1 MDPLTLALIAALAG
15 GGIGALTNLNDPH
28 QMWKNAGIGASI
40 GGLAGT
46 GVGMAAPSLLGTA
59 PQAIQLG
66 ASTVPGYSLSGA
78 SQMPSM
84 SASFA
89 GLPSIAGDTALMGV
103 NPLMAS
109 ASGGTIA
116 SAASGGIPVESLM
129 KIMQFGSNPT
139 GQSQQQ
145 PQPAMQP
152 QPGQRPNV
160 QLLQRILEEEQNKR
174 RRMPGFSQDLF
185 RLMGG

>member
-1 MDPLTLALIAALAG
+1 MLPILIPLILAAIGAG
-15 GGIGALTNLNDPH
+15 TGALTNLHNPK
-28 QMWKNAGIGASI
+28 QMWKNAGIGAGI
-40 GGLAGT
+40 GGTL
-46 GVGMAAPSLLGTA
+46 GVVGPSVAPSLLGST
-59 PQAIQLG
+59 PQAIGLG
-66 ASTVPGYSLSGA
+66 ASTAPGYSLSGA
-78 SQMPSM
+78 ASMPGMTPQFTGM
-84 SASFA
+84 SSLMGNSAM
-89 GLPSIAGDTALMGV
+89 MGV

-109 ASGGTIA
+109 ASGGTVA
-116 SAASGGIPVESLM
+116 QAGGGIPVESLM
-129 KIMQFGSNPT
+129 KIMQFGQNPT
-139 GQSQQQ
+139 GQPQQQ